1 MGYLENLWNA
11 LDFGSLRD
19 MVLRLVSVFLC
30 LTVHETCH
38 GLAAL
43 ALGDPTAKRARRLSL
58 NPLRHIDW
66 FGLLMMVTV
75 GFGWAKPVPV
85 NPYNFRGDRN
95 RDDFLVSIAGITVN
109 LILFVLFTYLAVL
122 CSAFMWDGR
131 FVAYNGLSKVVSYEY
146 NAVWSVIAGSAKQDF
161 GAVIA
166 RGWLVPFVRL
176 FAYTA
181 LVNLNLA
188 VFNLIPLPP
197 LDGYHVVNDLIFKG
211 RFQLS
216 PNAFRIGMMIVLVLS
231 AQGILGRIISW
242 VVYPAQG
249 LLLAPIRAIWG

>member
-66 FGLLMMVTV
+66 FGLLMMITV

-85 NPYNFRGDRN
+85 DPRYFRRP
-95 RDDFLVSIAGITVN
+95 
-109 LILFVLFTYLAVL
+109 
-122 CSAFMWDGR
+122 
-131 FVAYNGLSKVVSYEY
+131 
-146 NAVWSVIAGSAKQDF
+146 KQ
-161 GAVIA
+161 GMA
-166 RGWLVPFVRL
+166 L
-176 FAYTA
+176 TA
-181 LVNLNLA
+181 LAGPVSNFLLA
-188 VFNLIPLPP
+188 
-197 LDGYHVVNDLIFKG
+197 
-211 RFQLS
+211 
-216 PNAFRIGMMIVLVLS
+216 LVLLFRYALGPAATTS
-231 AQGILGRIISW
+231 ALMR
-242 VVYPAQG
+242 VYF
-249 LLLAPIRAIWG
+249 LKFSTKLAASFLQLAS